1 MAYINK
7 GDLLKI
13 NGQLAVATSNNYTKM
28 IYDAYDL
35 ELGANGF
42 EGGTAVGYVNV
53 MYSNAPITTSIPLD
67 EVTKISS

>member
-7 GDLLKI
+7 GDLLKV
-13 NGQLAVATSNNYTKM
+13 NGRLAVATSNNYTKM

-53 MYSNAPITTSIPLD
+53 MYSNIDRIEPVPLED
-67 EVTKISS
+67 VTIIST